1 MQAWDSS
8 GVCQW
13 LTVWLDRR
21 RGQQLTRWR
30 ASAHLFVLC
39 FPIPFFVWISGLMC
53 RFLLLSTFGLQRPL
67 VSHFPP
73 IITFRP
79 FCIDGHASFKLT
91 FYYYF
96 QYQSILYIFFP
107 SPCKFFPQLPT
118 GYLLAESGRCSRRR
132 NTKSHR
138 DTMHEIYCRRGCVH
152 KRETR
157 DGDRKREKGRML
169 H

>member
-118 GYLLAESGRCSRRR
+118 GYLLAWTYNSVAPSILSISSIILPFFPLSSEFSSSFLTVG
-132 NTKSHR
+132 
-138 DTMHEIYCRRGCVH
+138 
-152 KRETR
+152 
-157 DGDRKREKGRML
+157 
-169 H
+169 

>member
-53 RFLLLSTFGLQRPL
+53 RFLLLFTFGLQRPL

-79 FCIDGHASFKLT
+79 FCIDGHTSFKLT

-118 GYLLAESGRCSRRR
+118 ANWILTCLNLQFCRSFNFIYFFYHSSVFFHLNFLLF
-132 NTKSHR
+132 
-138 DTMHEIYCRRGCVH
+138 
-152 KRETR
+152 
-157 DGDRKREKGRML
+157 
-169 H
+169 